1 MTKKGL
7 RCRSVIAGVMLAAT
21 MLGGCGNADRVELEN
36 GVNAANGENILESTV
51 SQEDTVS
58 EDGSAQEENTA
69 PDFTV
74 ELNDGSQFTLSD
86 SKGKVV
92 LINIWATWCGP
103 CCAEMPA
110 FQRLYEEYGDKLQI
124 VAVNYAEK
132 KKAVDQFIADN
143 GYTFP
148 FAYDEEAKIMELYP
162 SDGIPYT
169 ILIDKEGKV
178 YRTFLGARSAEE
190 QYEVYHSAIE
200 EVMDA
205 EK

>member
-1 MTKKGL
+1 MTKRGL
-7 RCRSVIAGVMLAAT
+7 RFGSVIAGVLLVVT
-21 MLGGCGNADRVELEN
+21 MLGGCGNANGIGSGDKENVIHGENVSESTAAQEDVASEN
-36 GVNAANGENILESTV
+36 GA
-51 SQEDTVS
+51 
-58 EDGSAQEENTA
+58 AQEENAA

-86 SKGKVV
+86 AKGKVV

-110 FQRLYEEYGDKLQI
+110 FQRLYEEYGDQLQI

-132 KKAVDQFIADN
+132 KQTVDQFIADN

-148 FAYDEEAKIMELYP
+148 FAYDEEAGVMELYP
-162 SDGIPYT
+162 SEGIPYT
-169 ILIDKEGKV
+169 ILIDKAGRV
-178 YRTFLGARSAEE
+178 YKTFLGARSAEE
-190 QYEVYHSAIE
+190 QYEVYRSAIE
-200 EVMDA
+200 EAMNE

>member
-1 MTKKGL
+1 MTKRGL

-21 MLGGCGNADRVELEN
+21 MLGGCGNTDRVELEN

-200 EVMDA
+200 EEMDA

>member
-1 MTKKGL
+1 MTKRGL
-7 RCRSVIAGVMLAAT
+7 RCRSVIAGVMLAAI
-21 MLGGCGNADRVELEN
+21 MLGGCGNTDRVELEN

>member
-1 MTKKGL
+1 MTKRGL
-7 RCRSVIAGVMLAAT
+7 RFGSVIAGVLLVVT
-21 MLGGCGNADRVELEN
+21 MLGGCGNANGIGAGDKENVIHGENVSESTAAQEDVASEN
-36 GVNAANGENILESTV
+36 GV
-51 SQEDTVS
+51 
-58 EDGSAQEENTA
+58 AQEENAA

>member
-1 MTKKGL
+1 
-7 RCRSVIAGVMLAAT
+7 
-21 MLGGCGNADRVELEN
+21 
-36 GVNAANGENILESTV
+36 
-51 SQEDTVS
+51 
-58 EDGSAQEENTA
+58 
-69 PDFTV
+69 
-74 ELNDGSQFTLSD
+74 
-86 SKGKVV
+86 
-92 LINIWATWCGP
+92 
-103 CCAEMPA
+103 MPA

-148 FAYDEEAKIMELYP
+148 FAYDEYAKIMELYP

>member
-1 MTKKGL
+1 MTKRGL
-7 RCRSVIAGVMLAAT
+7 RFGSVIAGVLLVVT
-21 MLGGCGNADRVELEN
+21 MLGGCGNANGIGSGDKEN
-36 GVNAANGENILESTV
+36 VIHGENVSESTA
-51 SQEDTVS
+51 
-58 EDGSAQEENTA
+58 AQEENAA

-86 SKGKVV
+86 AKGKVV

-110 FQRLYEEYGDKLQI
+110 FQRLYEEYGDQLQI

-132 KKAVDQFIADN
+132 KQTVDQFIADN

-148 FAYDEEAKIMELYP
+148 FAYDEEAGVMELYP
-162 SDGIPYT
+162 SEGIPYT
-169 ILIDKEGKV
+169 ILIDKAGRV
-178 YRTFLGARSAEE
+178 YKTFLGARSAEE
-190 QYEVYHSAIE
+190 QYEVYRSAIE
-200 EVMDA
+200 EAMNE

>member
-1 MTKKGL
+1 MTKRGL
-7 RCRSVIAGVMLAAT
+7 RFGSVIVGVLLVVT
-21 MLGGCGNADRVELEN
+21 MLGGCGNTDRVKLEN
-36 GVNAANGENILESTV
+36 GVNATNGENILESTV

-86 SKGKVV
+86 AKGKVV

-110 FQRLYEEYGDKLQI
+110 FQRLYEEYGDQLQI
-124 VAVNYAEK
+124 VAINYAEK
-132 KKAVDQFIADN
+132 KQTVDQFIADN

-148 FAYDEEAKIMELYP
+148 FAYDEEAGVMELYP
-162 SDGIPYT
+162 SEGIPYT
-169 ILIDKEGKV
+169 ILIDKSGRV
-178 YRTFLGARSAEE
+178 YKTFLGARSAEE
-190 QYEVYHSAIE
+190 QYEVYRSAIE
-200 EVMDA
+200 EAMNE

>member
-1 MTKKGL
+1 MTKRGL
-7 RCRSVIAGVMLAAT
+7 RCGHVIAGILLAAT
-21 MLGGCGNADRVELEN
+21 MLCGCGKTERIEPEN
-36 GVNAANGENILESTV
+36 HGNAANGEIVLESTAALG
-51 SQEDTVS
+51 DAVS
-58 EDGSAQEENTA
+58 ENVSPEDVNTA

-74 ELNDGSQFTLSD
+74 ELGDGSQFTLSD

-110 FQRLYEEYGDKLQI
+110 FQRLYEEYGDELQI

-132 KKAVDQFIADN
+132 RKDVDKFIADN

-148 FAYDEEAKIMELYP
+148 FAYDEEAKIMGLYP

-169 ILIDKEGKV
+169 IIIDKEGKV
-178 YRTFLGARSAEE
+178 FRTFLGARSAEE
-190 QYEVYHSAIE
+190 QYEAYHGAIE
-200 EVMDA
+200 EAMD
-205 EK
+205 EEE